1 MPARTPEDCD
11 RLFGEYLNAGEL
23 ESLAAL
29 YERGASLVQQNGS
42 VVTGHSA
49 LREAL
54 RGFVAMRPK
63 IRMNVVKV
71 VKAGEDL
78 AVLYNDWSI
87 SGRTGRTGSRRSWS
101 GRRWK
106 WCGGS
111 RTGRGCS
118 RSTHRSPAAD
128 PRLRDATLEKV
139 LGRFGAADRAQRP
152 HEEAV
157 SLDGGTSGARLTPSP
172 ARIREKSSHR
182 A

>member
-29 YERGASLVQQNGS
+29 YEPGASLVQQNGS
-42 VVTGHSA
+42 VVTGHAA

-78 AVLYNDWSI
+78 AVLYNDWSLRAD
-87 SGRTGRTGSRRSWS
+87 GPDGKPAELVGKAMEVVRRQPDGTWLFAVDAPFA
-101 GRRWK
+101 
-106 WCGGS
+106 
-111 RTGRGCS
+111 RG
-118 RSTHRSPAAD
+118 
-128 PRLRDATLEKV
+128 
-139 LGRFGAADRAQRP
+139 
-152 HEEAV
+152 
-157 SLDGGTSGARLTPSP
+157 
-172 ARIREKSSHR
+172 
-182 A
+182 